1 MKTENNKWCQGCPF
15 ISTLGRV
22 EIEFELTQL
31 SFISY
36 RNMRKENK
44 SSQLEGRVFKNR
56 EIS

>member
-1 MKTENNKWCQGCPF
+1 M
-15 ISTLGRV
+15 STLGRV

-36 RNMRKENK
+36 RNTRKENK
-44 SSQLEGRVFKNR
+44 SSKLEARVFKNR

>member
-1 MKTENNKWCQGCPF
+1 M
-15 ISTLGRV
+15 STLGRV

-36 RNMRKENK
+36 RNTRKENK
-44 SSQLEGRVFKNR
+44 SSKLEGRLFKNR